1 MILLENNNDKLKL
14 FSDLKL
20 GATFR
25 TTVNEVIMKI
35 PYVSSNKDDYNDTK
49 NAVVIAGVRQGTL
62 LKFYENDIV
71 SEIEK
76 VKITIY

>member
-49 NAVVIAGVRQGTL
+49 M
-62 LKFYENDIV
+62 
-71 SEIEK
+71 
-76 VKITIY
+76 

>member
-14 FSDLKL
+14 FCDLKI

-25 TTVNEVIMKI
+25 TKINEVIMKI
-35 PYVSSNKDDYNDTK
+35 RNVSSN
-49 NAVVIAGVRQGTL
+49 NAVVITGVRQGTL